1 MEHFTEFEPD
11 HDLIE
16 PDKVVQTVVMDPK
29 KAFRFI
35 HKYQYEN
42 HLKALLVLGGV
53 SNALDRAVTNNSGD
67 SMSLGAVLGM
77 ALIFGGLLGWISY
90 YIYSALISWS
100 GGWLNGKARTSDILR
115 VLAYANIP
123 IILSLI
129 VVVVQV
135 GVFGIVY
142 FQSYIDLDSYG
153 IVEQIIFYG
162 CSTIEFSLAMWSI
175 VLVVIGVAEAQQFT
189 IGKALLNIILPVL
202 VIAVPILLIVLI
214 ATAF

>member
-1 MEHFTEFEPD
+1 MEHFNEFEADP
-11 HDLIE
+11 DLIA
-16 PDKVVQTVVMDPK
+16 PDKVAQTVVMDPK

-53 SNALDRAVTNNSGD
+53 SSAIDRAVNNNSGD
-67 SMSLGAVLGM
+67 NMSLGAVLGM
-77 ALIFGGLLGWISY
+77 ALLIGGLLGWISY

-123 IILSLI
+123 LILSLVLVFI
-129 VVVVQV
+129 QIA
-135 GVFGIVY
+135 VFGNEY
-142 FQSYIDLDSYG
+142 FQSYLNLDSYG

-162 CSTIEFSLAMWSI
+162 CSFIEIALAMWSI
-175 VLVVIGVAEAQQFT
+175 ILLVIGVAEAQKFT
-189 IGKALLNIILPVL
+189 FGKSLLNILLPVL
-202 VIAVPILLIVLI
+202 VIAIPMLVIFLIT
-214 ATAF
+214 TAF